1 MTLYGT
7 LPDDLGLI
15 DISPDEMMCWLYL
28 PISLANSR
36 NFEVPPNLE
45 PFWPLIDAV
54 IDDVTFNGIIDKY
67 IYITAKTLYVT
78 PENSGNRPGWH
89 SDGFMTDDINY
100 IWSDSSPTVFWQTD
114 DPIALQQDHIKSMEA
129 MTDAADTT
137 GSQVVFKDKH
147 LLRLDQR
154 HIHKVG
160 ERTTSGMRTF
170 VKVSV
175 SEHLYA
181 HVGNSINHALD
192 YPRPSVQRS
201 IERNCPATTIL
212 TER

>member
-15 DISPDEMMCWLYL
+15 DISPEEMMCWLYL
-28 PISLANSR
+28 PISLAKSTR
-36 NFEVPPNLE
+36 FEIPPNLTAFK
-45 PFWPLIDAV
+45 PIIWAV
-54 IDDVTFNGIIDKY
+54 IDSLDEGDLYDKY
-67 IYITAKTLYVT
+67 IYVTAKTLYVT

-100 IWSDSSPTVFWQTD
+100 IWSDSSPTVFWKAD
-114 DPIALQQDHIKSMEA
+114 NCIALPQDHTKSMEA
-129 MTDAADTT
+129 MTEAADNT
-137 GSQVVFKDKH
+137 GSQVTFADKH

-154 HIHKVG
+154 NIHKVG

-175 SEHLYA
+175 SKHLYS
-181 HVGNSINHALD
+181 HVGNSINHALS
-192 YPRPSVQRS
+192 YPMPSVQRS
-201 IERNCPATTIL
+201 AERNCPATKETK
-212 TER
+212 

>member
-15 DISPDEMMCWLYL
+15 DLSPEEMMCWLYL
-28 PISLANSR
+28 PISLAKSTR
-36 NFEVPPNLE
+36 FEIPPNLTAFK
-45 PFWPLIDAV
+45 PIIWAV
-54 IDDVTFNGIIDKY
+54 IDSLSGTDVHNNY

-89 SDGFMTDDINY
+89 SDGFMTEDINY
-100 IWSDSSPTVFWQTD
+100 IWSDSSPTVFWKAD
-114 DPIALQQDHIKSMEA
+114 KPITLPQDHIKSMEA
-129 MTDAADTT
+129 MTAADNT
-137 GSQVVFKDKH
+137 GSQVTFADKH

-175 SEHLYA
+175 SKHLYA
-181 HVGNSINHALD
+181 HVGNSINHALS
-192 YPRPSVQRS
+192 YPLPSVQRS
-201 IERNCPATTIL
+201 AERNCPATKI
-212 TER
+212 

>member
-7 LPDDLGLI
+7 LPNDLGLI
-15 DISPDEMMCWLYL
+15 DISPEEMMCWLYL
-28 PISLANSR
+28 PISLASSHH
-36 NFEVPPNLE
+36 FEIPPNLE
-45 PFWPLIDAV
+45 PFWPIIDAV
-54 IDDVTFNGIIDKY
+54 IDDLGNMQSTEKY

-114 DPIALQQDHIKSMEA
+114 NPIALPQDHLKSMVA
-129 MTDAADTT
+129 MHDATIAD
-137 GSQVVFKDKH
+137 GSQVTFADKH

-154 HIHKVG
+154 NIHKVG

-175 SEHLYA
+175 SKHLYS

-192 YPRPSVQRS
+192 YPRPTVQRGV
-201 IERNCPATTIL
+201 ERNCPATKEL
-212 TER
+212 T

>member
-28 PISLANSR
+28 PISLANSLH
-36 NFEVPPNLE
+36 FEVPPNLA
-45 PFWPLIDAV
+45 PFKPIVRAV
-54 IDDVTFNGIIDKY
+54 IDGLGEGDLYGKY

-89 SDGFMTDDINY
+89 SDGFMTNDINY
-100 IWSDSSPTVFWQTD
+100 VWSDSSPTVFWQAD
-114 DPIALQQDHIKSMEA
+114 SPITLPQDHNKSMVA
-129 MTDAADTT
+129 MTNAADTT
-137 GSQVVFKDKH
+137 GSQVVFDNKH

-154 HIHKVG
+154 HIHKVS

-175 SEHLYA
+175 SEHLYS

-201 IERNCPATTIL
+201 IERNCPATT
-212 TER
+212 T

>member
-15 DISPDEMMCWLYL
+15 DISPVEMMCWLYL

-36 NFEVPPNLE
+36 DIELPPNLE
-45 PFWPLIDAV
+45 PFWPIIDAV
-54 IDDVTFNGIIDKY
+54 IDDLGNGIIDKY

-100 IWSDSSPTVFWQTD
+100 IWSDSSPTVFWKAD
-114 DPIALQQDHIKSMEA
+114 NCIALPQDHTKSMEA
-129 MTDAADTT
+129 MTAAADNT
-137 GSQVVFKDKH
+137 GSQVTFSDKH

-175 SEHLYA
+175 SKHLYA
-181 HVGNSINHALD
+181 HVGNSINHALS
-192 YPRPSVQRS
+192 YTLPSVQRS
-201 IERNCPATTIL
+201 AERNCPATKEL
-212 TER
+212 T